1 MKVAGEGTW
10 WWILRG
16 GARGGALG
24 LGGVRVRCYGHERY
38 QIGNFRYHLWVI
50 NVGQQIV
57 FPEQHK
63 VSLHEG

>member
-1 MKVAGEGTW
+1 MKVAGEGT
-10 WWILRG
+10 G
-16 GARGGALG
+16 GGFCEGGEGGGLG
-24 LGGVRVRCYGHERY
+24 WGGVRIRGYGHERY
-38 QIGNFRYHLWVI
+38 QIGDFRYHLWVI